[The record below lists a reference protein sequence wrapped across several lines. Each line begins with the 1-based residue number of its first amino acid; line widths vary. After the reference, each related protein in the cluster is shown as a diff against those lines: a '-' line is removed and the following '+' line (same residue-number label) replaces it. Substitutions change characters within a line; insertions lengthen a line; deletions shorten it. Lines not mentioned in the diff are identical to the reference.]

1 MPSWLEE
8 FRYALRQARR
18 KPGLTLTIVCTL
30 ALGIGLNTLIFR
42 VTDAVLLRP
51 LPFAHADR
59 LVMVHNAPL
68 DFAAMNHPGHTLTDW
83 WQADAAFDQ
92 TAAFQSGEVT
102 FSVHGE
108 PARIGVAEVTPG
120 YFPTLGLKPLHGR
133 LLTADDL
140 HAQRPVAVIGERL
153 WRQRWHGDPGILGR
167 AIDLNRRSYTVI
179 GIVPDEF
186 TLPRGVS
193 VWITACSANA
203 DLYTGMRSFRQ
214 NMLAQLRPGLT
225 LAAAQHETNLLAAR
239 LYKES
244 PLFRVQLAM
253 GTMDIPKSWAGSFGI
268 HLIPLHTALMGD
280 FHRMLTLL
288 LLATGLVL
296 LIACANIANLM
307 LARGA
312 EREGERVIRVALG
325 ATRRRLMT
333 GVFAESTV
341 FGLLGGALGVWL
353 AALAA
358 PILTRLVP
366 DNFSVPLQAQGND
379 WLHVIAFAVLL
390 SLLAAL
396 LFGVGPAL
404 ACSRVDLLPRL
415 HHAATLASTR
425 MRRRLPFVLVA
436 AEVALALSLLVSAG
450 LLLRSLRAIF
460 AVSSGMNTR
469 NVLVAKLPFSPFQP
483 KTQRRH
489 EEEAILERL
498 QRLPG
503 MQMVSLGSYAPFSEG
518 SVDIS
523 PYVAV
528 GPSSGTI
535 SVTRPVAALPLIV
548 SDGYLHALQIRLRR
562 GRFLE
567 ERDQAGSP
575 PVAVVSESLAQ
586 KLWPGRDPIGR
597 QLAQPAMGGGD
608 PNPVHWTVIGVAANA
623 RMLGLRAPALPSVYL
638 SFRQQDAKTM
648 WLVLRS
654 QQPSATLETEVR
666 KAVLAVAPDQP
677 LTDLA
682 TMEQRLNESVAPVRF
697 PGLLLGAFAALA
709 VLLACLG
716 IYGVLSHFAA
726 RQSHEIGIRM
736 VLGARRREV
745 VLQILRQGTAP
756 VLAGILL
763 GLASAMA
770 LGRALASLLYQVRPY
785 DVTTLALSV
794 AVLIP
799 VAVLA
804 VLLPA
809 RRASRTNPA
818 DILRQE

>member
-1 MPSWLEE
+1 MPSWFEE
-8 FRYALRQARR
+8 FRFALRQIRR
-18 KPGLTLTIVCTL
+18 KPGLALTIVFTL

-59 LVMVHNAPL
+59 LVMVQNAPL
-68 DFAAMNHPGHTLTDW
+68 DFAAMNYPGHTLTDW
-83 WQADAAFDQ
+83 WQADAAFGQ

-102 FSVHGE
+102 FSGDGE
-108 PARIGVAEVTPG
+108 PARLDVAEVTPG
-120 YFPTLGLKPLHGR
+120 YFPLLGLKPLQGR

-153 WRQRWHGDPGILGR
+153 WRQRWHGDPGVLGR

-179 GIVPDEF
+179 GIVPDGL

-193 VWITACSANA
+193 VWVTACAANA

-214 NMLAQLRPGLT
+214 NLVARLRPGLT

-239 LYKES
+239 LFKES
-244 PLFRVQLAM
+244 ALFRVQLAM
-253 GTMDIPKSWAGSFGI
+253 GTMEIPKSWASAFGI

-312 EREGERVIRVALG
+312 EREGERVIRAALG

-341 FGLLGGALGVWL
+341 FGLLGGALGAWL
-353 AALAA
+353 SALAA
-358 PILTRLVP
+358 PLAMRLVP
-366 DNFSVPLQAQGND
+366 GDFSTSLQAQGND
-379 WLHVIAFAVLL
+379 WLHVIVFALLL
-390 SLLAAL
+390 SLLSAL
-396 LFGVGPAL
+396 LFGLGPAL
-404 ACSRVDLLPRL
+404 ACSRVELLPRL
-415 HHAATLASTR
+415 HHAVTPASTR

-460 AVSSGMNTR
+460 AVPSGMNIR
-469 NVLVAKLPFSPFQP
+469 NVLVAKLPFLPFQP
-483 KTQRRH
+483 KTQRQQ
-489 EEEAILERL
+489 EEQAILERL
-498 QRLPG
+498 QSLPG
-503 MQMVSLGSYAPFSEG
+503 MQVASLGSYAPFPEG
-518 SVDIS
+518 SVDVS
-523 PYVAV
+523 PDVAV
-528 GPSSGTI
+528 GSSSGTK
-535 SVTRPVAALPLIV
+535 PVAALPLIV
-548 SDGYLHALQIRLRR
+548 SDSYLHALHIRLLR
-562 GRFLE
+562 GRFLQE
-567 ERDQAGSP
+567 HDQAGSP
-575 PVAVVSESLAQ
+575 PVAVVSESLAR
-586 KLWPGRDPIGR
+586 KLWPGRNPIGQ
-597 QLAQPAMGGGD
+597 QLAQPAMGSGD
-608 PNPVHWTVIGVAANA
+608 PNPVHWTVVGIAADA

-638 SFRQQDAKTM
+638 SFRQQNAQTM

-654 QQPSATLETEVR
+654 RQPSATLAAEVR
-666 KAVLAVAPDQP
+666 HAVLAVAPDQP
-677 LTDLA
+677 LTDLT
-682 TMEQRLNESVAPVRF
+682 TMEQRLDESIASVRF
-697 PGLLLGAFAALA
+697 PGLFLDAFAALA

-716 IYGVLSHFAA
+716 IYGVLSHFVA
-726 RQSHEIGIRM
+726 RQSREIGIRM
-736 VLGARRREV
+736 VLGASRREV
-745 VLQILRQGTAP
+745 MQQILRQGLAP
-756 VLAGILL
+756 VLAGTLL
-763 GLASAMA
+763 GLAGAIV

-785 DVTTLALSV
+785 DGLTVVASV
-794 AVLIP
+794 AILIS

-809 RRASRTNPA
+809 HRACRTHPA